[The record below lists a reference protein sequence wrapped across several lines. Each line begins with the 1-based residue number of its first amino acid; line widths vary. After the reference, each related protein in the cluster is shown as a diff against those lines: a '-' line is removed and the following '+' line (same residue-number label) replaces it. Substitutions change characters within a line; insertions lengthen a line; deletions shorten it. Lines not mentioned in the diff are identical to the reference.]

1 GHLTRLRSWF
11 RLGGGA
17 IAASTCRRVAAPTPA
32 RIGQVESIL
41 CSHALSSGV
50 HARQENLS
58 ILGSRVEDF
67 WSAQH
72 EGRKFGSLGICESL
86 GSFLV
91 RHRIPFS
98 LDQIAHRVGGFMR
111 GVFRRLFGPFLLFR
125 HFVRLPGY
133 VIFSHGF
140 CSLSA
145 INPYRASPLEMS
157 WGASL

>member
-1 GHLTRLRSWF
+1 
-11 RLGGGA
+11 
-17 IAASTCRRVAAPTPA
+17 
-32 RIGQVESIL
+32 
-41 CSHALSSGV
+41 
-50 HARQENLS
+50 
-58 ILGSRVEDF
+58 SRVEDF

-86 GSFLV
+86 GVFLV

-157 WGASL
+157 WGASLLRTSISLGLLGFSFPDPHKSNPRAATGSRLYHRHPSSAGHENI